1 MLMIYIVMRILVT
14 GGCGFIGINF
24 IHHVLKRPDVKHIIN
39 VDLMTYAANRDNI
52 PFDTRVETIEDDIN
66 NTEHMKHLMISSD
79 ITHVV
84 HFAAESHVDNSIASP
99 GTFITSNINGT
110 FSLLEA
116 ARAAGVQRFHH
127 VSTDEVYGSLGTTG
141 KFLEKTP
148 YDPRSPYSASKASS
162 DHLVRAF
169 HHTYG
174 MDVTISNCSNNYGPR
189 QHREKLIP
197 KTITNIIAG
206 NKVPVYGTGENVR
219 DWLYVDDHCEAIWQI
234 ITRGASGETYNI
246 GGDCEMSN
254 VEMVHVLCM
263 LLGKNF
269 DDVVEFV
276 EDRKGHDFRYA
287 IDHSKITAELGWTP
301 RVTNI
306 GEGLQKTIDFYT
318 SQR

>member
-1 MLMIYIVMRILVT
+1 MKILVT
-14 GGCGFIGINF
+14 GGCGFIGSNF
-24 IHHVLKRPDVKHIIN
+24 IHYVLKKPQVQHIVN
-39 VDLMTYAANRDNI
+39 VDLMTYAACRDNI
-52 PFDTRVETIEDDIN
+52 PFDVRIETVEDDIN
-66 NTEHMKHLMISSD
+66 NTQLMKHLMISGD

-99 GTFITSNINGT
+99 GAFITSNINGT

-127 VSTDEVYGSLGTTG
+127 VSTDEVYGSLGETG
-141 KFLEKTP
+141 KFLETTP

-174 MDVTISNCSNNYGPR
+174 MNATISNCSNNYGPR

-197 KTITNIIAG
+197 KTISNILL
-206 NKVPVYGTGENVR
+206 NKKVPVYGTGQNVR
-219 DWLYVDDHCEAIWQI
+219 DWLFVDDHCEAIWQI
-234 ITRGASGETYNI
+234 ITQGVAGETYNI

-254 VEMVHVLCM
+254 VDMVHNLCM

-287 IDHSKITAELGWTP
+287 IDHSKITQQLGWTP
-301 RVTNI
+301 STTNI
-306 GEGLQKTIDFYT
+306 SKGLQKTIDFYT

>member
-1 MLMIYIVMRILVT
+1 MKILVT
-14 GGCGFIGINF
+14 GGCGFIGSNF
-24 IHHVLKRPDVKHIIN
+24 IHHALKQPDVKHIIN
-39 VDLMTYAANRDNI
+39 VDLMTYAADQDNI

-66 NTEHMKHLMISSD
+66 NTQHMKHLMCTHD
-79 ITHVV
+79 VTHVV
-84 HFAAESHVDNSIASP
+84 HFAAESHVDNSITSP
-99 GTFITSNINGT
+99 GAFIASNINGT
-110 FSLLEA
+110 FSMLEA
-116 ARAAGVQRFHH
+116 ARASGVQRFHH
-127 VSTDEVYGSLGTTG
+127 VSTDEVYGSLGATG
-141 KFLEKTP
+141 KFLETTP

-174 MDVTISNCSNNYGPR
+174 MNVTISNCSNNYGPR

-197 KTITNIIAG
+197 KTITNILSDK
-206 NKVPVYGTGENVR
+206 KVPVYGTGENVR
-219 DWLYVDDHCEAIWQI
+219 DWLFVDDHCAAIWQI
-234 ITRGASGETYNI
+234 ITRGTSGSTYNI

-287 IDHSKITAELGWTP
+287 IDHSKITQELGWVP
-301 RVTNI
+301 IVTNI
-306 GEGLQKTIDFYT
+306 SEGLQKTIDYYA
-318 SQR
+318 SYR

>member
-1 MLMIYIVMRILVT
+1 MKILVT
-14 GGCGFIGINF
+14 GGCGFIGSNF
-24 IHHVLKRPDVKHIIN
+24 IHHVLKKPEVKHIIN
-39 VDLMTYAANRDNI
+39 VDSMTYAADQDNV

-66 NTEHMKHLMISSD
+66 NTEHMKYLMSSGD
-79 ITHVV
+79 VTHVA
-84 HFAAESHVDNSIASP
+84 HFAAESHVDNSIKSP
-99 GTFITSNINGT
+99 GAFITSNINGT
-110 FSLLEA
+110 FSMLEA
-116 ARAAGVQRFHH
+116 ARSVGVQRFHH

-141 KFLEKTP
+141 KFLETTP

-197 KTITNIIAG
+197 KTITNILSDK
-206 NKVPVYGTGENVR
+206 KVPVYGTGENVR
-219 DWLYVDDHCEAIWQI
+219 DWLFVDDHCAAIWQI
-234 ITRGASGETYNI
+234 ITRGTSGSTYNI

-287 IDHSKITAELGWTP
+287 IDHSKITQELGWVP
-301 RVTNI
+301 IVTNI
-306 GEGLQKTIDFYT
+306 SEGLQKTIDYYA
-318 SQR
+318 SYR

>member
-1 MLMIYIVMRILVT
+1 MKILVT
-14 GGCGFIGINF
+14 GGCGFIGSNF
-24 IHHVLKRPDVKHIIN
+24 IHYALKQPDVKHIIN
-39 VDLMTYAANRDNI
+39 VDLMTYAADLDNV
-52 PFDTRVETIEDDIN
+52 PFDTRVETVADDIN
-66 NTEHMKHLMISSD
+66 NTEHMKHLMHIYD
-79 ITHVV
+79 VTHVV

-99 GTFITSNINGT
+99 GAFITSNINGT
-110 FSLLEA
+110 FSMLEA
-116 ARAAGVQRFHH
+116 ARSTGVHRFHH

-141 KFLEKTP
+141 KFFETTP

-174 MDVTISNCSNNYGPR
+174 MNVTISNCSNNYGPR

-197 KTITNIIAG
+197 KTITNILAG

-234 ITRGASGETYNI
+234 ITRGASGATYNI

-269 DDVVEFV
+269 DDVVRFV

-287 IDHSKITAELGWTP
+287 IDHSKITQELGWTP
-301 RVTNI
+301 NVTNI
-306 GEGLQKTIDFYT
+306 GEGLQKTIDFYKF
-318 SQR
+318 

>member
-1 MLMIYIVMRILVT
+1 MKILVS
-14 GGCGFIGINF
+14 GGCGFIGSNF
-24 IHHVLKRPDVKHIIN
+24 IHHVLKKPEVQHIIN

-66 NTEHMKHLMISSD
+66 NTEHMKHLMHSGGV
-79 ITHVV
+79 THVV
-84 HFAAESHVDNSIASP
+84 HFAAESHVDNSITSP
-99 GTFITSNINGT
+99 GAFITSNINGT

-116 ARAAGVQRFHH
+116 ARSANVQRFHH
-127 VSTDEVYGSLGTTG
+127 VSTDEVYGSLGSTG
-141 KFLEKTP
+141 KFLETTP

-174 MDVTISNCSNNYGPR
+174 MNVTISNCSNNYGPR

-197 KTITNIIAG
+197 KTITNILQG
-206 NKVPVYGTGENVR
+206 DKVPVYGTGENIR
-219 DWLYVDDHCEAIWQI
+219 DWLYVEDHCEAIWQI
-234 ITRGASGETYNI
+234 VAQGTSGETYNI

-254 VEMVHVLCM
+254 VEMIHVLCM

-269 DDVVEFV
+269 DDVVKFV

-287 IDHSKITAELGWTP
+287 IDHSKITRELGWAPST
-301 RVTNI
+301 TNI
-306 GEGLQKTIDFYT
+306 GEGLQKTIDYYKF
-318 SQR
+318 QR

>member
-1 MLMIYIVMRILVT
+1 MKILVT
-14 GGCGFIGINF
+14 GGCGFIGSNF
-24 IHHVLKRPDVKHIIN
+24 IHLALKKSETTHIIN
-39 VDLMTYAANRDNI
+39 VDSMTYAANKDNI
-52 PFDTRVETIEDDIN
+52 PADDRLTTVVADIN
-66 NTEHMKHLMISSD
+66 NTGAMKQLMQDGD

-99 GTFITSNINGT
+99 GAFITSNINGT

-116 ARAAGVQRFHH
+116 ARATTVQRFHH
-127 VSTDEVYGSLGTTG
+127 VSTDEVYGSLGIEG
-141 KFLEKTP
+141 KFLETTP

-162 DHLVRAF
+162 DHLVRAY

-174 MDVTISNCSNNYGPR
+174 VDVTISNCSNNYGPR

-197 KTITNIIAG
+197 KTITNIIN
-206 NKVPVYGTGENVR
+206 NKRVPVYGSGTNIR
-219 DWLYVDDHCEAIWQI
+219 DWLFVDDHCEAIWTI
-234 ITRGASGETYNI
+234 LTNGTSGSTYNI

-254 VEMVHVLCM
+254 VEMVGVLCE

-269 DDVVEFV
+269 NDVVEFV

-287 IDHSKITAELGWTP
+287 IDHTKITTELGWLP

-306 GEGLQKTIDFYT
+306 KEGLQKTIDYY
-318 SQR
+318 RL

>member
-1 MLMIYIVMRILVT
+1 MKILVT
-14 GGCGFIGINF
+14 GGCGFIGSNF
-24 IHHVLKRPDVKHIIN
+24 IHHVLKKPEVKHIIN
-39 VDLMTYAANRDNI
+39 VDLMTYAACKDNV

-66 NTEHMKHLMISSD
+66 NTEHMKHLMHSGD
-79 ITHVV
+79 VTHVV

-99 GTFITSNINGT
+99 GAFITSNINGT

-116 ARAAGVQRFHH
+116 AKASGVSRFHH
-127 VSTDEVYGSLGTTG
+127 VSTDEVYGSLGTSG
-141 KFLEKTP
+141 KFLEATP

-174 MDVTISNCSNNYGPR
+174 MNTTISNCSNNYGPR

-197 KTITNIIAG
+197 KTITNILSDK
-206 NKVPVYGTGENVR
+206 KVPVYGTGANVR
-219 DWLYVDDHCEAIWQI
+219 DWLFVDDHCEAIWQI

-263 LLGKNF
+263 LLGRNF

-287 IDHSKITAELGWTP
+287 IDHSKITQELGWTP
-301 RVTNI
+301 GVTNI
-306 GEGLQKTIDFYT
+306 SEGLQKTIDFYKFK
-318 SQR
+318 R

>member
-1 MLMIYIVMRILVT
+1 MKILVT
-14 GGCGFIGINF
+14 GGCGFIGSNF
-24 IHHVLKRPDVKHIIN
+24 IHHMLKKPEVDHIIN
-39 VDLMTYAANRDNI
+39 VDLMTYAADQDNV
-52 PFDTRVETIEDDIN
+52 PFDTRVETIKDDIN
-66 NTEHMKHLMISSD
+66 NTEHMKYLMCAHD
-79 ITHVV
+79 VTHIV
-84 HFAAESHVDNSIASP
+84 HFAAESHVDNSITSP
-99 GTFITSNINGT
+99 GAFITSNINGT
-110 FSLLEA
+110 FAMLEA
-116 ARAAGVQRFHH
+116 ARAVGVQRFHH

-141 KFLEKTP
+141 KFLETTP

-234 ITRGASGETYNI
+234 ITQGASGATYNI

-269 DDVVEFV
+269 DDVVKFV

-301 RVTNI
+301 SVTNI
-306 GEGLQKTIDFYT
+306 SEGLQKTIDFYT